1 MEINNDKFYVTPHN
15 DVILTLTGWY
25 DNDNYQERIR
35 CEYTHPEEQFAMHS
49 TILREYDG
57 TATFES
63 YIDLNPNWKEGIWN
77 VSCSW
82 LDKELFESSFEII
95 HSDQPTGYFDH
106 KKTKVP
112 SWVKNNA
119 GWWAEG
125 LIDDDAFAQ
134 GIEFLIKEGIID
146 AGKYS

>member
-1 MEINNDKFYVTPHN
+1 MEEIYYKSNVLAQLTPFTQIGIHGEKKIFHMAINNDKFYVTPHN

-63 YIDLNPNWKEGIWN
+63 YIEIN
-77 VSCSW
+77 
-82 LDKELFESSFEII
+82 II
-95 HSDQPTGYFDH
+95 H
-106 KKTKVP
+106 
-112 SWVKNNA
+112 
-119 GWWAEG
+119 
-125 LIDDDAFAQ
+125 
-134 GIEFLIKEGIID
+134 
-146 AGKYS
+146 YS